1 MHRGGVFQYVQRDL
15 DLYMSLLPDSLFARL
30 VLTFVLGMALT
41 MLVTLWVQLPDREA
55 FVFRISASRAAY
67 RLADTLK
74 LMDQLPSAG
83 REKLAEIAARRRVAT
98 TLGVSPPGPSTLEP
112 GSSAAVFHD
121 VLIEVLGRDW
131 PVVVE
136 VSPAQLPPEPGSAQP
151 VEGFEFRGQAQ
162 LSDRSW
168 VGFRLQEPR
177 RLPIWPRRLI
187 TNMLIM
193 VGVLALLSLVAV
205 RWVTRPL
212 HRLAQA
218 AEALGRDINRPP
230 LRESGP
236 QEVRRA
242 ARAFNAMQER
252 LSRYIRTRT
261 AILTAM
267 SHDLK
272 TPITRLRLRAEL
284 LEQPELH
291 DKFVRDLREMEDMV
305 SATLG
310 YMKGL
315 DDREAL
321 RPIDV
326 QALVAAIAADSE
338 ELGQTVLVRG
348 QPLGSF
354 LGKPEGL
361 KRCLQNLVDNATRY
375 GRDVELQID
384 DSPDALSV
392 CVRDR
397 GPGIPQQELERVF
410 EPFYRV
416 EASRN
421 SSTGGS
427 GLGLSIARNL
437 AQSMGGDVT
446 LRNRERGG
454 LEAKVVLPR
463 ARTAV
468 PASLAPSE
476 EGVPRPRSS
485 ALDLP
490 GA

>member
-1 MHRGGVFQYVQRDL
+1 MRLR
-15 DLYMSLLPDSLFARL
+15 PDSLFARL

-67 RLADTLK
+67 RLADMLK
-74 LMDQLPSAG
+74 LMNQLASAG
-83 REKLAEIAARRRVAT
+83 REKLAVIAAARRVDTTVGVA
-98 TLGVSPPGPSTLEP
+98 PPAPATLEP

-121 VLIEVLGRDW
+121 VLIEDLGRDW

-136 VSPAQLPPEPGSAQP
+136 VSPVQVVPEAGSGQPGDW
-151 VEGFEFRGQAQ
+151 FEFKGRAQ
-162 LSDRSW
+162 LSDGTW
-168 VGFRLQEPR
+168 VGFRLQEAR

-187 TNMLIM
+187 TNMLII

-218 AEALGRDINRPP
+218 AEALGRDIDRPP
-230 LRESGP
+230 LKESGP
-236 QEVRRA
+236 EEVRRA

-261 AILTAM
+261 AILAAM

-305 SATLG
+305 NATLS

-326 QALVAAIAADSE
+326 HALVGAVAADSE
-338 ELGQTVLVRG
+338 ELSHPVQVRG
-348 QPLGSF
+348 HAARAF

-361 KRCLQNLVDNATRY
+361 KRCLQNLLDNATRY
-375 GRDVELQID
+375 GRDVELQIE
-384 DSPDALSV
+384 DSTEALTLY
-392 CVRDR
+392 VRDR
-397 GPGIPQQELERVF
+397 GPGIPEQELERVF

-421 SSTGGS
+421 PSTGGS

-446 LRNRERGG
+446 LRNREGGG
-454 LEAKVVLPR
+454 LEAKVTLPR
-463 ARTAV
+463 AGPV
-468 PASLAPSE
+468 PPASSAPSG
-476 EGVPRPRSS
+476 GVVANAGS
-485 ALDLP
+485 ALDAP
-490 GA
+490 RA

>member
-1 MHRGGVFQYVQRDL
+1 MRL
-15 DLYMSLLPDSLFARL
+15 PPDSLLARL

-41 MLVTLWVQLPDREA
+41 MLVTLWVQLPEREA
-55 FVFRISASRAAY
+55 FVFRISALRASY
-67 RLADTLK
+67 RLADMLK

-83 REKLAEIAARRRVAT
+83 REKLAAIAAARRVDT
-98 TLGVSPPGPSTLEP
+98 TLDASPSSVAPPEP

-121 VLIEVLGRDW
+121 LLVEDLGRDW
-131 PVVVE
+131 PIAVE
-136 VSPAQLPPEPGSAQP
+136 VLPVQVPPESGNAQP
-151 VEGFEFRGQAQ
+151 TDGFEFKGHAR
-162 LSDRSW
+162 LSDGTW

-177 RLPIWPRRLI
+177 RIPVWPRRLI
-187 TNMLIM
+187 TNMLII

-205 RWVTRPL
+205 RWVTHPL

-230 LRESGP
+230 LGENGP

-261 AILTAM
+261 GILAAM

-291 DKFVRDLREMEDMV
+291 EKFVRDLGEMENMV
-305 SATLG
+305 NATLG

-321 RPIDV
+321 RAIDIR
-326 QALVAAIAADSE
+326 ALVGALAADSE
-338 ELGQTVLVRG
+338 ELHHPVRVRG
-348 QPLGSF
+348 EPLGPF
-354 LGKPEGL
+354 FGKPEGL
-361 KRCLQNLVDNATRY
+361 RRCLQNLLDNATRY
-375 GRDVELQID
+375 GRDVELQIE
-384 DSPDALSV
+384 DSADTLTLY
-392 CVRDR
+392 VRDG
-397 GPGIPQQELERVF
+397 GPGIPEQELERVF

-421 SSTGGS
+421 PSTGGS

-446 LRNRERGG
+446 LRNREGGG

-463 ARTAV
+463 AEK
-468 PASLAPSE
+468 PSSLSKDSAKDAMQGAGQSAFDL
-476 EGVPRPRSS
+476 PRS
-485 ALDLP
+485 
-490 GA
+490 

>member
-1 MHRGGVFQYVQRDL
+1 MRLR
-15 DLYMSLLPDSLFARL
+15 PDSLFARL

-55 FVFRISASRAAY
+55 FVFRISALRAAY
-67 RLADTLK
+67 RLADMLK
-74 LMDQLPSAG
+74 LMDQLPSSS
-83 REKLAEIAARRRVAT
+83 REKLAAIAVARRVDT
-98 TLGVSPPGPSTLEP
+98 TLGVPPPAAATLEP

-121 VLIEVLGRDW
+121 LLLEDLGRDW
-131 PVVVE
+131 PIVVE
-136 VSPAQLPPEPGSAQP
+136 VSPAQVLPEAGGAQP
-151 VEGFEFRGQAQ
+151 TEGFEFKGQAQ
-162 LSDRSW
+162 LSDGTW

-187 TNMLIM
+187 TNMLII

-230 LRESGP
+230 LGESGP

-261 AILTAM
+261 GILAAM

-291 DKFVRDLREMEDMV
+291 DKFVRDLREMENMV
-305 SATLG
+305 NATLG

-315 DDREAL
+315 DDREPL
-321 RPIDV
+321 RSIDIR
-326 QALVAAIAADSE
+326 ALVGALAADSE
-338 ELGQTVLVRG
+338 ELSQPVQVRG
-348 QPLGSF
+348 EPVGSF
-354 LGKPEGL
+354 FGKPEGL
-361 KRCLQNLVDNATRY
+361 KRCLQNLLDNATRY
-375 GRDVELQID
+375 GRDVELQIE
-384 DSPDALSV
+384 DSADALTLY
-392 CVRDR
+392 VRDR
-397 GPGIPQQELERVF
+397 GPGIPERELERVF

-421 SSTGGS
+421 PSTGGS

-446 LRNRERGG
+446 LRNREGGG

-463 ARTAV
+463 AGAAV
-468 PASLAPSE
+468 PASAVSPGD
-476 EGVPRPRSS
+476 GVTGAGQS
-485 ALDLP
+485 ALNAP
-490 GA
+490 HP

>member
-1 MHRGGVFQYVQRDL
+1 MRLR
-15 DLYMSLLPDSLFARL
+15 PDSLFARL

-41 MLVTLWVQLPDREA
+41 MLVTLWVQLPEREA
-55 FVFRISASRAAY
+55 FAFRISALRAAY
-67 RLADTLK
+67 RLADMLK
-74 LMDQLPSAG
+74 LMDQLPSG
-83 REKLAEIAARRRVAT
+83 SREKLAAIAATRRVDT
-98 TLGVSPPGPSTLEP
+98 TLDVAPPTARAREP

-121 VLIEVLGRDW
+121 LLLEDLGRDW

-136 VSPAQLPPEPGSAQP
+136 VSPAQVLPEAGSAQP
-151 VEGFEFRGQAQ
+151 ADGFEFSGRAQ
-162 LSDRSW
+162 LSDGTW

-177 RLPIWPRRLI
+177 RLPLWPRRLI

-230 LRESGP
+230 LGESGP

-261 AILTAM
+261 GILAAM

-291 DKFVRDLREMEDMV
+291 DKFVRDLSEMENMV
-305 SATLG
+305 NATLG

-315 DDREAL
+315 DDREPL
-321 RPIDV
+321 RPIDIR
-326 QALVAAIAADSE
+326 ALVGALAADSE
-338 ELGQTVLVRG
+338 ELSQPVHVRG
-348 QPLGSF
+348 EPVGSF
-354 LGKPEGL
+354 FGKPEGL
-361 KRCLQNLVDNATRY
+361 KRCLQNLLDNATRY
-375 GRDVELQID
+375 GRDVELQIE
-384 DSPDALSV
+384 DSADALILY
-392 CVRDR
+392 VRDR
-397 GPGIPQQELERVF
+397 GPGIPEQELERVF

-421 SSTGGS
+421 PSTGGS

-446 LRNRERGG
+446 LRNREGGG
-454 LEAKVVLPR
+454 LEAKVMLPR
-463 ARTAV
+463 AGPAV
-468 PASLAPSE
+468 PASALFTGDGAT
-476 EGVPRPRSS
+476 GAGQS
-485 ALDLP
+485 AL
-490 GA
+490 GKV

>member
-1 MHRGGVFQYVQRDL
+1 MRLRL
-15 DLYMSLLPDSLFARL
+15 DSLLARL

-41 MLVTLWVQLPDREA
+41 MLVTLWVQLPEREA
-55 FVFRISASRAAY
+55 FVFRISALRASY
-67 RLADTLK
+67 RLADMLK

-83 REKLAEIAARRRVAT
+83 REKLAAIAAARRVDT
-98 TLGVSPPGPSTLEP
+98 TLDASPSSVAPEP

-121 VLIEVLGRDW
+121 LLVEDLGRDW
-131 PVVVE
+131 PIAVE
-136 VSPAQLPPEPGSAQP
+136 VSPVQVPPETGNAQP
-151 VEGFEFRGQAQ
+151 TDGFEFKGQAR
-162 LSDRSW
+162 LSDGTW

-177 RLPIWPRRLI
+177 RIPVWPRRLI
-187 TNMLIM
+187 TNMLII

-205 RWVTRPL
+205 RWVTHPL

-230 LRESGP
+230 LGENGP

-261 AILTAM
+261 GILAAM

-291 DKFVRDLREMEDMV
+291 EKFVRDLGEMENMV
-305 SATLG
+305 NATLG

-315 DDREAL
+315 DDREPL
-321 RPIDV
+321 RPIDIR
-326 QALVAAIAADSE
+326 ALVGALAADSE
-338 ELGQTVLVRG
+338 ELHHSVHVRG
-348 QPLGSF
+348 EPLGPF
-354 LGKPEGL
+354 FGKPEGL
-361 KRCLQNLVDNATRY
+361 KRCLQNLLDNATRY
-375 GRDVELQID
+375 GRDVELEIE
-384 DSPDALSV
+384 DSADTLTLY
-392 CVRDR
+392 VRDS
-397 GPGIPQQELERVF
+397 GPGIPEQELERVF

-421 SSTGGS
+421 PSTGGS

-446 LRNRERGG
+446 LRNREGGG

-463 ARTAV
+463 AEQPLSVSR
-468 PASLAPSE
+468 ASTKDGMPGA
-476 EGVPRPRSS
+476 GRS
-485 ALDLP
+485 AFDLP
-490 GA
+490 GP

>member
-1 MHRGGVFQYVQRDL
+1 MRLR
-15 DLYMSLLPDSLFARL
+15 PDSLFARL
-30 VLTFVLGMALT
+30 VLTFVLGMGFT

-55 FVFRISASRAAY
+55 FVFRISALRAAY
-67 RLADTLK
+67 RLADMLK
-74 LMDQLPSAG
+74 LMDQLPSAD
-83 REKLAEIAARRRVAT
+83 REKLAAIAAARRVDT
-98 TLGVSPPGPSTLEP
+98 TLGVSSPAVATLEP

-121 VLIEVLGRDW
+121 VLIEDLGREW
-131 PVVVE
+131 PIVVE
-136 VSPAQLPPEPGSAQP
+136 VSHAQVPPEAGSTQP
-151 VEGFEFRGQAQ
+151 SEGFEFKGRAQ
-162 LSDRSW
+162 LSDGTW

-187 TNMLIM
+187 TNMLVI

-205 RWVTRPL
+205 RWVTSPL
-212 HRLAQA
+212 HRLGQA
-218 AEALGRDINRPP
+218 AEALGRDINHPP
-230 LRESGP
+230 LEESGP

-242 ARAFNAMQER
+242 ARAFNSMQER

-261 AILTAM
+261 RILAAM

-291 DKFVRDLREMEDMV
+291 DKFVRDLREMENMV
-305 SATLG
+305 DATLG

-315 DDREAL
+315 DDREPL
-321 RPIDV
+321 RPIDIR
-326 QALVAAIAADSE
+326 ALVEALAADCE
-338 ELGQTVLVRG
+338 ELNQPVHVRG
-348 QPLGSF
+348 QPVGSF
-354 LGKPEGL
+354 LGKPDGL
-361 KRCLQNLVDNATRY
+361 KRCLQNLLDNATRY
-375 GRDVELQID
+375 GRDVELEID
-384 DSPDALSV
+384 DSGQALTLY
-392 CVRDR
+392 VRDR
-397 GPGIPQQELERVF
+397 GPGIPEPELERVF

-421 SSTGGS
+421 PSTGGS

-446 LRNRERGG
+446 LRNREGGG

-463 ARTAV
+463 AGTAA
-468 PASLAPSE
+468 PALPVGSPD
-476 EGVPRPRSS
+476 GVRRAGSS

-490 GA
+490 RA